1 MVAYIDFFLGGD
13 EKRLDVAS
21 TIQKRFPMC
30 IIFGGDGSYMAPYY
44 LHSDTLL
51 TNLLGQ
57 VLVLPTSSFFYLNTS
72 FKDAFTNIPL
82 QTYLFTNISL
92 QNRNFHWCPSKTYF
106 FYVYTLLLTTILLF
120 KTSPDE
126 FEVSYFK
133 SEYFCEWVNFWGPYM
148 SI

>member
-30 IIFGGDGSYMAPYY
+30 IIFGGDGSYMSPYY

-57 VLVLPTSSFFYLNTS
+57 VYNQFTVFILHLDISLTLSSIFSSFF
-72 FKDAFTNIPL
+72 
-82 QTYLFTNISL
+82 
-92 QNRNFHWCPSKTYF
+92 F
-106 FYVYTLLLTTILLF
+106 F
-120 KTSPDE
+120 
-126 FEVSYFK
+126 
-133 SEYFCEWVNFWGPYM
+133 W
-148 SI
+148 